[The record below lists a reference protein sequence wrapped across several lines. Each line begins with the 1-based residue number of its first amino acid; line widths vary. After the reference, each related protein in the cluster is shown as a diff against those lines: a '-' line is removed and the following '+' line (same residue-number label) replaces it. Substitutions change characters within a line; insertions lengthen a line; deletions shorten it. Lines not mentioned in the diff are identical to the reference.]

1 MLTNTE
7 APAAADYAMAP
18 SLVRKVELVSAWCG
32 IAYLVLLFGG
42 WFLAAGFYPM
52 HQPAWGAAQIAHIF
66 LVNSFR
72 IRIGM
77 VIVMAGAMTFIPFGA
92 LMAEHVARFEAPRR
106 TMTYAFVMSAFAN
119 AMFTFYPPLWWIIAS
134 YRADVRAPDLTYLL
148 NDIGWLQF
156 LGGLDLILP
165 MFLIIPIVAFN
176 ERRPKPPFP
185 RWAGYLN
192 LFVFIIVLPGQ
203 LMFFFYSGPFAWNGL
218 IGIWIPLA
226 GFAAWFLAMFYCLR
240 QAALR
245 GA

>member
-1 MLTNTE
+1 MSSPS
-7 APAAADYAMAP
+7 APADYAMSP

-32 IAYLVLLFGG
+32 IVYLTLLFGG

-52 HQPAWGAAQIAHIF
+52 HKPSAGAAEIAHIF
-66 LVNSFR
+66 QVNSFR

-77 VIVMAGAMTFIPFGA
+77 VIVMVAATTFIPFGA
-92 LMAEHVARFEAPRR
+92 AMAERVARFEAPRR
-106 TMTYAFVMSAFAN
+106 TMTYTFVMSAFSN

-134 YRADVRAPDLTYLL
+134 YRANVRSADLTYLL

-165 MFLIIPIVAFN
+165 MFLIIPVVALTD
-176 ERRPKPPFP
+176 RRPVPIFP
-185 RWAGYLN
+185 RWVGYLN
-192 LFVFIIVLPGQ
+192 LFVFVIVLPGQ

-218 IGIWIPLA
+218 VGIWIPLA

-240 QAALR
+240 QSALR
-245 GA
+245 GV